1 MGRYVY
7 QLPSMRRPR
16 EIRFVTED
24 QNGYCYCDLSFKPK
38 EMKVES
44 VVRTIEQVK
53 ASPLDARRFGFF
65 VRKREYWYD
74 YRLDEVSVEQHTVHE
89 FYTKMQ

>member
-1 MGRYVY
+1 MV
-7 QLPSMRRPR
+7 
-16 EIRFVTED
+16 V
-24 QNGYCYCDLSFKPK
+24 PK
-38 EMKVES
+38 ERPVMAVSVQGTELIG

-53 ASPLDARRFGFF
+53 ASPLDARRFVFF

-74 YRLDEVSVEQHTVHE
+74 YRLNEVSVEQHTVHE

>member
-24 QNGYCYCDLSFKPK
+24 QNGHCYCDLSFKPK

-53 ASPLDARRFGFF
+53 ASPLDARRFVFF